1 MFGKRKVE
9 DVSDESGNKQSKV
22 DKKERTEDIN
32 VKEEENGERES
43 PVSTANNDNENGSQD
58 GFASAG
64 TCDRKDDRDV
74 ASSFKLYEFMKH
86 ASSCSSL
93 KHHVCIL
100 FLFGCK
106 FLSLRYHF
114 ECCH

>member
-9 DVSDESGNKQSKV
+9 DISEESGNKQSKI

-32 VKEEENGERES
+32 AKEEENGETES
-43 PVSTANNDNENGSQD
+43 PVSAANNDNENGSQD

-74 ASSFKLYEFMKH
+74 ASSIHLYEFTRC
-86 ASSCSSL
+86 ASSCSS
-93 KHHVCIL
+93 
-100 FLFGCK
+100 
-106 FLSLRYHF
+106 
-114 ECCH
+114 